1 MKIYDV
7 HVTRGDVYWLV
18 HVPAV
23 SRSTQAR
30 TLREIEPMARDLIAV
45 MLDVDPGS
53 FDLNVDITM
62 PVDAAEHLR
71 RAEQLRA
78 AAAQA
83 QHDAADE
90 VRAAARS
97 LKSTG
102 MPLRDLGRLLGVS
115 FQRAGQLVQPSRED
129 EPQRR
134 TRETTSA

>member
-1 MKIYDV
+1 VNTYDV
-7 HVTRGDVYWLV
+7 HVKRGDAYWLL
-18 HVPAV
+18 HVPAI

-45 MLDVDPGS
+45 MLDADPDS
-53 FDLNVDITM
+53 FGVDIDIAM

-78 AAAQA
+78 TAAQA

-115 FQRAGQLVQPSRED
+115 FQRAGQLVKPSQED
-129 EPQRR
+129 EPER
-134 TRETTSA
+134 TRQSTRA